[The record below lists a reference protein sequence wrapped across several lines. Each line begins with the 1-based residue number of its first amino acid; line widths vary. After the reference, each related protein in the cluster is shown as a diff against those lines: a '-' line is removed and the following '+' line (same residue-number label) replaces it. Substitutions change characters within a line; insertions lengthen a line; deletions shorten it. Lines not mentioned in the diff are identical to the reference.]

1 VNKVEV
7 IPVWDMSNDEW
18 LEARKGGIGGSD
30 AGTIV
35 GVNKYKSAYALWGEK
50 TGIMPTE
57 FSGNDATDWGHD
69 LERPIAAHYA
79 RKHNKAVVEWP
90 VILRSLEEGRE
101 FMFANLDFLIVEP
114 SEEFP
119 AGTVQTWRFATPP
132 PNVEGILEVKTA
144 GIASPGNPG
153 AWAYNNIPES
163 YMLQG
168 YHYGIVAGFH
178 EVPKITFAALIGGQG
193 LQVREM
199 EWNQNIADNLI
210 IAEAEFW
217 EQVVTKT
224 APPTDGSEATEAA
237 QRQRYPRHEE
247 GKFVEAEVDL
257 LALIAEFE
265 AAKEEA
271 DAADA
276 KRKALRAQIVELV
289 GDAESAK
296 YNGTVLLTYKAGKEV
311 ESLDADRIKKE
322 APEIWERFKKVR
334 PGARTLRINSK

>member
-1 VNKVEV
+1 MNKVEV
-7 IPVWDMSNDEW
+7 IPVWDMSNEEW
-18 LEARKGGIGGSD
+18 LQARMAGIGGSD

-57 FSGNDATDWGHD
+57 FTGNDATDWGHD
-69 LERPIAAHYA
+69 LERPVAAHYA

-114 SEEFP
+114 SDEFP
-119 AGTVQTWRFATPP
+119 AGTVQTWRFTTPP
-132 PNVEGILEVKTA
+132 PNVEAILEIKTA

-153 AWAYNNIPES
+153 AWAYNGIPDS
-163 YMLQG
+163 YRLQG

-178 EVPKITFAALIGGQG
+178 ETPKVIFAALVGGQG

-199 EWNQNIADNLI
+199 EWDPSIADNLV
-210 IAEAEFW
+210 IAEAAFW
-217 EQVVTKT
+217 DKVIQKV
-224 APPTDGSEATEAA
+224 APETDGSEATEAA

-247 GKFVEAEVDL
+247 GTFVEAEVDL
-257 LALIAEFE
+257 LALIEEFE
-265 AAKEEA
+265 AAKAEA
-271 DAADA
+271 DVADA

-289 GDAESAK
+289 GNAEAAR
-296 YNGTVLLTYKAGKEV
+296 YNGNVVLTYKAGKDV
-311 ESLDADRIKKE
+311 ESLDTDRIKNE

>member
-1 VNKVEV
+1 MNKVKV

-50 TGIMPTE
+50 TNIVPTE

-69 LERPIAAHYA
+69 LERPVAINYA
-79 RKHNKAVVEWP
+79 RAHNKAVVEWP
-90 VILRSLEEGRE
+90 VILQSLEEGRE

-114 SEEFP
+114 SDEFP
-119 AGTVQTWRFATPP
+119 AGKVQTWRFATPP
-132 PNVEGILEVKTA
+132 PNVLGILEVKTT
-144 GIASPGNPG
+144 GIASPGNAF
-153 AWAYNNIPES
+153 AWANNGIPDS
-163 YMLQG
+163 YRLQG
-168 YHYGIVAGFH
+168 YHYGVVAGFQKTP
-178 EVPKITFAALIGGQG
+178 VVVFAALVAGQG

-217 EQVVTKT
+217 DQVTSLV

-247 GKFVEAEVDL
+247 GKVVSAEADL
-257 LALIAEFE
+257 LALIEEFE
-265 AAKEEA
+265 IAKE
-271 DAADA
+271 AADVA
-276 KRKALRAQIVELV
+276 DSKRKALRAQIVELV

-296 YNGTVLLTYKAGKEV
+296 YNDKVLLTYRAGKEV
-311 ESLDADRIKKE
+311 ESLDSDRIKKE
-322 APEIWERFKKVR
+322 APEIWEQYKKVR
-334 PGARTLRINSK
+334 PGARTLRIAK

>member
-1 VNKVEV
+1 MNKVEV
-7 IPVWDMSNDEW
+7 IPVWDMNNEEW

-50 TGIMPTE
+50 TNIMPTE
-57 FSGNDATDWGHD
+57 FTGNDATDWGHD

-114 SEEFP
+114 SDEFP
-119 AGTVQTWRFATPP
+119 VGVVSWWRFTTPP
-132 PNVEGILEVKTA
+132 PNVLGILEVKTA

-153 AWAYNNIPES
+153 AWAYDNIPES

-168 YHYGIVAGFH
+168 YHYGIVAGFQ
-178 EVPKITFAALIGGQG
+178 ETPKITFAALIGGQG

-199 EWNQNIADNLI
+199 EWNQNIADNLV

-247 GKFVEAEVDL
+247 GKFVEAELDL

-276 KRKALRAQIVELV
+276 KRKALRAQIVEFV

-296 YNGTVLLTYKAGKEV
+296 YNGSVLLTYKAGKEV

-322 APEIWERFKKVR
+322 APEIWEQYKKVR